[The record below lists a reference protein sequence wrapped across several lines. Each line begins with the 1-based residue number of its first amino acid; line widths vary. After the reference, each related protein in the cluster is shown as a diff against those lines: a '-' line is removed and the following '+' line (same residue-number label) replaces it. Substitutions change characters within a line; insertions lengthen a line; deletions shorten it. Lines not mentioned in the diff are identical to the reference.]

1 MNALERHRQLTHRL
15 LLSLAWLHVAVI
27 FVAGWSVGA
36 PVGWLAGAALIAAA
50 LATGVRAWGA
60 NATAVRATIAMAL
73 MAQISLLVAT
83 LKGNAWQVDMHM
95 YYFAVLALVGFYC
108 DAFAVIAA
116 AGLVAVHHLGL
127 NFLLPAAL
135 YAGGGDIGRVL
146 MHAVVVVVES
156 AGLIVMGEVIR
167 KAFIG
172 SEAALATAAEA
183 QSRAET
189 ATREAESL
197 RASERVGASDRE
209 ADQRG
214 ALAEQVA
221 MADAIGAELARV
233 ADGDLTARVE
243 ADLTGAYAR
252 LKTDLNKALARL
264 ETALG
269 DVRQGAQG
277 VRSKLSAIDEIAA
290 DISGGADAQVQ
301 QLGKVSASVQRMV
314 GLVDRSSAGASRARA
329 VVTAADE
336 DANNSAVVV
345 GRAIDAMSAI
355 TDSSTK
361 IGAIIGVIDEIAFQT
376 NLLALNAGVEA
387 ARAGEAGR
395 GFAVVAS
402 EVRALA
408 QRSAQAAKEIKE
420 LVSTSVA
427 AVRNGADL
435 VRQTGETL
443 QRIVGR
449 VSEINGVVADIAAS
463 AAEQSHS
470 MAEIDSAVRE
480 IEQSTED
487 AAAMSQRAKTA
498 TSALAG
504 DNDELERLIRQFR
517 LNEDATRR
525 RNSAAMRPMSTA
537 A

>member
-1 MNALERHRQLTHRL
+1 
-15 LLSLAWLHVAVI
+15 
-27 FVAGWSVGA
+27 
-36 PVGWLAGAALIAAA
+36 
-50 LATGVRAWGA
+50 
-60 NATAVRATIAMAL
+60 
-73 MAQISLLVAT
+73 
-83 LKGNAWQVDMHM
+83 
-95 YYFAVLALVGFYC
+95 
-108 DAFAVIAA
+108 
-116 AGLVAVHHLGL
+116 
-127 NFLLPAAL
+127 
-135 YAGGGDIGRVL
+135 
-146 MHAVVVVVES
+146 
-156 AGLIVMGEVIR
+156 
-167 KAFIG
+167 
-172 SEAALATAAEA
+172 
-183 QSRAET
+183 
-189 ATREAESL
+189 
-197 RASERVGASDRE
+197 
-209 ADQRG
+209 
-214 ALAEQVA
+214 

-252 LKTDLNKALARL
+252 LKSDLNRALARL

-277 VRSKLSAIDEIAA
+277 VRSKLTAIDEIAA
-290 DISGGADAQVQ
+290 DISDGAEAQVQ
-301 QLGKVSASVQRMV
+301 QLGKVSASVQQMV
-314 GLVDRSSAGASRARA
+314 GLVERASTGASRARS
-329 VVTAADE
+329 VVTAAGE
-336 DANNSAVVV
+336 DANNSAIVV

-408 QRSAQAAKEIKE
+408 QRSAQAAKEIKD

-443 QRIVGR
+443 KRIVGR
-449 VSEINGVVADIAAS
+449 VSEINGVVADIAAG
-463 AAEQSHS
+463 AAEQSNS
-470 MAEIDSAVRE
+470 IADIDGAVRE

-487 AAAMSQRAKTA
+487 AAAMSQRAKIA
-498 TSALAG
+498 TTALAS
-504 DNDELERLIRQFR
+504 DNDSLERLIRQFR
-517 LNEDATRR
+517 LAEDAPGRR
-525 RNSAAMRPMSTA
+525 GVATKRLVPTA

>member
-1 MNALERHRQLTHRL
+1 L
-15 LLSLAWLHVAVI
+15 
-27 FVAGWSVGA
+27 
-36 PVGWLAGAALIAAA
+36 
-50 LATGVRAWGA
+50 
-60 NATAVRATIAMAL
+60 
-73 MAQISLLVAT
+73 
-83 LKGNAWQVDMHM
+83 
-95 YYFAVLALVGFYC
+95 
-108 DAFAVIAA
+108 
-116 AGLVAVHHLGL
+116 L
-127 NFLLPAAL
+127 NFLLPAAI
-135 YAGGGDIGRVL
+135 YPGGGDVARFLV
-146 MHAVVVVVES
+146 HAVIVLVES
-156 AGLIVMGEVIR
+156 AGLIAMGDVIR
-167 KAFIG
+167 KAFLA
-172 SEAALATAAEA
+172 SEAALAAAASA
-183 QSRAET
+183 QAKAET
-189 ATREAESL
+189 ATREAERL
-197 RASERVGASDRE
+197 GALERAGASDRE
-209 ADQRG
+209 AEQRG
-214 ALAEQVA
+214 ALAGQIA

-233 ADGDLTARVE
+233 AEGDLTARVK

-252 LKTDLNKALARL
+252 LKSDLNKALARL

-269 DVRQGAQG
+269 DVRQGAHG
-277 VRSKLSAIDEIAA
+277 VRSKLNAIDDIAA
-290 DISGGADAQVQ
+290 DISDGADAQVQ

-314 GLVDRSSAGASRARA
+314 GLVDRSSAGASRARSA
-329 VVTAADE
+329 VAAADE
-336 DANNSAVVV
+336 DANNSAIVV

-408 QRSAQAAKEIKE
+408 QRSAQAAKEIKG

-443 QRIVGR
+443 QSIVGR

-463 AAEQSHS
+463 AAEQSGS
-470 MAEIDSAVRE
+470 MADIDSAVRE

-498 TSALAG
+498 TSALAS

-525 RNSAAMRPMSTA
+525 RNGAATRPMSTA